1 MSLKIS
7 VSGLAG
13 SGKSSL
19 VNAIVK
25 KYGMTT
31 ADVGQI
37 FRQRAVAKGLTI
49 AEYDTLVA
57 SNPQEDVEMDND
69 FKQVVENCP
78 GDIIVGRRMGFHL
91 LPNIISIRLN
101 VSPEQGAERVFL
113 ADRGKQEKK
122 YATVEEALQANQDRM
137 AKLRERLLKL
147 YGVDFTDMSHYM
159 KIIDTTDKSFD
170 QVLEEFEEFM
180 GTLKK

>member
-1 MSLKIS
+1 
-7 VSGLAG
+7 
-13 SGKSSL
+13 
-19 VNAIVK
+19 
-25 KYGMTT
+25 
-31 ADVGQI
+31 
-37 FRQRAVAKGLTI
+37 
-49 AEYDTLVA
+49 
-57 SNPQEDVEMDND
+57 
-69 FKQVVENCP
+69 
-78 GDIIVGRRMGFHL
+78 
-91 LPNIISIRLN
+91 
-101 VSPEQGAERVFL
+101 L